1 MMADSPCRAVYIV
14 RLRPEAGMTED
25 DATRSLR
32 AFLKAA
38 LRSYGLRCLSAEP
51 EPTSEG
57 EVVQ

>member
-1 MMADSPCRAVYIV
+1 MAVTPSRAVYVV
-14 RLRPEAGMTED
+14 RLRPEGGMTED

-32 AFLKAA
+32 ALLKCA

-51 EPTSEG
+51 EPASES